1 MLYTDPQRKLL
12 ARSVV
17 TINSTLLFLLNTL
30 IIVGIIF
37 YWDTCVVPVTIYNSG
52 FAVLACHVC

>member
-1 MLYTDPQRKLL
+1 M
-12 ARSVV
+12 

-37 YWDTCVVPVTIYNSG
+37 YWDACVAPVTICNSG
-52 FAVLACHVC
+52 FAMLARHVC